1 MLKECKFRSNESIP
15 IGPSRTNRDGRDLK
29 ISPSQII
36 SKSDDH
42 EVYLSAPGSSC
53 LGDTFLSSQLIT

>member
-29 ISPSQII
+29 ISPSQIT
-36 SKSDDH
+36 SKS
-42 EVYLSAPGSSC
+42 LMIMKS
-53 LGDTFLSSQLIT
+53 I